1 MSQIQLA
8 VATQLHESISTPVSS
23 ASCNRLSDGLIVRCQ
38 VSEREV
44 YYSLAPSKINENPEL
59 FDSISDLLTTS
70 IPLKR
75 E

>member
-1 MSQIQLA
+1 MSLSQHLYRLRLA
-8 VATQLHESISTPVSS
+8 IA
-23 ASCNRLSDGLIVRCQ
+23 LSDGLIVRCQ

-70 IPLKR
+70 IPT
-75 E
+75 

>member
-59 FDSISDLLTTS
+59 F
-70 IPLKR
+70 
-75 E
+75 